1 MVVLCHICSKQGAF
15 VYILNSLLVH
25 WVHYEYCIIGNI
37 WLLSLYIVILNSM
50 NFCVERCSGSIKR
63 TWFMCFY
70 EYAIYVWICF
80 YVSNLFGIVRRHERR
95 GRIASIF
102 RFRRSSRILWNL
114 SWSIWNTHTGQP
126 FSCLNV
132 LREIRLNCLLI
143 QLFPYIAVVKIIQ
156 IIPHRK
162 YLGTATY
169 GLIIIKLGCCFG

>member
-1 MVVLCHICSKQGAF
+1 MYADVVKEVKNGCSNCQPIDPFCRQTVVVLCHICSKQGAS

-70 EYAIYVWICF
+70 EYDIYVWLCF

-102 RFRRSSRILWNL
+102 RFRRSSRILGTWVGP
-114 SWSIWNTHTGQP
+114 SETHILVNP
-126 FSCLNV
+126 FH
-132 LREIRLNCLLI
+132 
-143 QLFPYIAVVKIIQ
+143 A
-156 IIPHRK
+156 
-162 YLGTATY
+162 
-169 GLIIIKLGCCFG
+169 